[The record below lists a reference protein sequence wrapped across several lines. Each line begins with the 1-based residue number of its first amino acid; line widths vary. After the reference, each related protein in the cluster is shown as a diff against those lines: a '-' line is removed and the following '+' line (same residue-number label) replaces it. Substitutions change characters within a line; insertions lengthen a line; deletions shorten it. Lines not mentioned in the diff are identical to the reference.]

1 LLFYSELLHIS
12 EDSVTGDDQ
21 QTQHVINCAVLPRLH
36 KLLSNDGKGILKEA
50 CWAPSNI
57 ASGSKQ
63 QLQAVIDHN
72 ISPALAHTLETEDF
86 EIRKECAWAI
96 SNATSG
102 DNV

>member
-1 LLFYSELLHIS
+1 MLFYSELLHIS

-21 QTQHVINCAVLPRLH
+21 QTQYVINCAVLPRLH

-50 CWAPSNI
+50 CRAPSNM
-57 ASGSKQ
+57 
-63 QLQAVIDHN
+63 
-72 ISPALAHTLETEDF
+72 LETEDF
-86 EIRKECAWAI
+86 DIRKECAWAI